1 MRGTYSNENCS
12 PARPSQRTPA
22 IYKFA
27 LLVVYSDHKRCVRSP
42 PEYGHLNLD
51 VLVLP
56 EPTPT
61 ETGEVEG
68 FGR

>member
-1 MRGTYSNENCS
+1 MRGTYSEKSCS
-12 PARPSQRTPA
+12 LTRPSQMTPA

-27 LLVVYSDHKRCVRSP
+27 LWVVYSDHKRCVRSP

-51 VLVLP
+51 VPVLL

-61 ETGEVEG
+61 ETEEVEG
-68 FGR
+68 Y